1 MQGKSPI
8 PNGMIN
14 YRNITL
20 AKVLGQAVVQRQV
33 LRLGQ
38 QVVPWE

>member
-1 MQGKSPI
+1 
-8 PNGMIN
+8 MIN

-20 AKVLGQAVVQRQV
+20 AKVLGQAVARRQV